1 MPKAA
6 HTAQGRQSAFITIGC
21 IRRFDLSGT
30 ANNPNSGGSSAADA
44 RNPSMQEQA
53 ENMVAAIRIMEGELQ
68 NAIASEEAATRSR
81 AASVSAIESVRQILD
96 GAKGAQEPSEAL
108 LGIGG
113 GVFVQTRI
121 PAPDKMLL
129 EIGSEV
135 VVEKKSTDVL
145 NYLENRIR
153 EIDIVIK
160 NTEATKANLVNHIEQ
175 YRMQLNHMMQST
187 YRGQDQTGHV

>member
-6 HTAQGRQSAFITIGC
+6 YAEQGRQSAFITIGC

-30 ANNPNSGGSSAADA
+30 ANNPNSGGSSTADA

-53 ENMVAAIRIMEGELQ
+53 ENLVAAIRIMEGELQ

-96 GAKGAQEPSEAL
+96 GAKGAEPSEAL

-135 VVEKKSTDVL
+135 VVEKKSADVL

-175 YRMQLNHMMQST
+175 YRMQLNHMMQAT
-187 YRGQDQTGHV
+187 YRGQEQIRHV